1 MFELMATAL
10 LANVKGA
17 LIFAGGVTVS
27 AVLIA
32 GSMGSQFTPQA
43 RDGYEA
49 QEDAPEQR
57 ERLSRPNR
65 PAVAQNTNSTTDQEF
80 FGDFSGFAEESDLID
95 DTSGFD
101 PPPQEDTSVL
111 LEPAPSFDDGDPAE
125 PFEARSAPATRAN
138 PFRPSTRAVAPEPG
152 EQDRPVSR
160 RKLADPKDVAGFKKA
175 GR

>member
-1 MFELMATAL
+1 MAIAL
-10 LANVKGA
+10 LANIKGA
-17 LIFAGGVTVS
+17 LIFAGGVTVA

-57 ERLSRPNR
+57 ERLSKPNR
-65 PAVAQNTNSTTDQEF
+65 PAVAQNTNSTTDEEF
-80 FGDFSGFAEESDLID
+80 FGDFSGFADDTDLID

-101 PPPQEDTSVL
+101 PTPQKDTSVL

-125 PFEARSAPATRAN
+125 PSGASSVPARKTS
-138 PFRPSTRAVAPEPG
+138 PFGSSTRAVSLETG
-152 EQDRPVSR
+152 EKDRPASR
-160 RKLADPKDVAGFKKA
+160 QKLANPKEIAGFKKA
-175 GR
+175 DR

>member
-1 MFELMATAL
+1 MAIAI

-57 ERLSRPNR
+57 ERLSKPNR
-65 PAVAQNTNSTTDQEF
+65 TAVAQNTNSTTDQEF

-101 PPPQEDTSVL
+101 PTPQNDASVFR
-111 LEPAPSFDDGDPAE
+111 EPASSSDDGGPAE
-125 PFEARSAPATRAN
+125 PYGASSAPASRPS
-138 PFRPSTRAVAPEPG
+138 PFRPSTRAVRSEPG
-152 EQDRPVSR
+152 ERDRPVSR
-160 RKLADPKDVAGFKKA
+160 QRLANPEDIAGFKKA
-175 GR
+175 ER